1 MHVIL
6 QIAIMLSTGKLE
18 LFYFAL
24 FLKWKNI
31 HIQGSFSITF
41 QQKTRLCLYVSSI
54 KVICS
59 LWEPII
65 TTLPKICRLLNIR
78 GMITLWYLYLKNRR
92 SFQKKG

>member
-6 QIAIMLSTGKLE
+6 QITIMLSTGKLE

-65 TTLPKICRLLNIR
+65 TTLPKICQLLQICD
-78 GMITLWYLYLKNRR
+78 MIKLYYLYLKA
-92 SFQKKG
+92 